1 MPADVV
7 NPAAVEDQDGV
18 GGHQHRQA
26 VRDDDEGAAFGDP
39 QQIGVDDRFAFGVE
53 CARRLVQDQDPR
65 VPEQRPSNGQALT
78 LAPREIGRTLLD
90 EGVVAARQVLDEFFR
105 AGEPGGMD
113 DFLETR
119 IRLCRG
125 YRLADRAAEQET
137 LLRNHAKARPQ
148 VIDVDLPQ
156 IVAVDFDEPLVIA
169 VEHLQQARHC
179 RFARTAP
186 SHDAEDCRFGYCERN
201 PVECR
206 LGRPAIAEAHILEF
220 DAAFERRA
228 DTGPRSSVLGGLIN
242 ERRNRPN
249 GELGFIVLLQQ
260 MRQLD

>member
-1 MPADVV
+1 C
-7 NPAAVEDQDGV
+7 
-18 GGHQHRQA
+18 
-26 VRDDDEGAAFGDP
+26 
-39 QQIGVDDRFAFGVE
+39 GVE

-78 LAPREIGRTLLD
+78 LAPREIGRTLPD

-156 IVAVDFDEPLVIA
+156 IVAVDFDEP
-169 VEHLQQARHC
+169 
-179 RFARTAP
+179 
-186 SHDAEDCRFGYCERN
+186 
-201 PVECR
+201 
-206 LGRPAIAEAHILEF
+206 
-220 DAAFERRA
+220 
-228 DTGPRSSVLGGLIN
+228 
-242 ERRNRPN
+242 
-249 GELGFIVLLQQ
+249 
-260 MRQLD
+260 